1 MKKKATANMR
11 IGTDVI
17 QSSSCEAPEM
27 GVSKLAKTATSAA
40 SPKIPH
46 SASRPRYAF
55 ASWYWKIVPGM
66 NER

>member
-1 MKKKATANMR
+1 
-11 IGTDVI
+11 
-17 QSSSCEAPEM
+17 M

-40 SPKIPH
+40 SPKIPD